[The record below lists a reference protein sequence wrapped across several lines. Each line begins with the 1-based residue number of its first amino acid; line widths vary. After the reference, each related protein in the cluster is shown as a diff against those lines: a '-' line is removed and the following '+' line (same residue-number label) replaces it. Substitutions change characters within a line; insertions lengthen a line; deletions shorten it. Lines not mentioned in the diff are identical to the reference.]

1 MTRRAGQ
8 AELRK
13 VFAAFP
19 TGVAAVAALVDGEPA
34 GLAAN
39 SFVSV
44 SLDPPLASVCIAH
57 TSTTWPVLRT
67 ARRLGISVLGAHQ
80 ETAGRQL
87 SARGGDRFAALDWRA
102 TRDGAVVLR
111 EASAWFDCSIEQ
123 EIPAGDHDIVLLRIH
138 DLGASEV
145 SPLVFHG
152 STFRRLQ
159 ARGVP
164 GDCGGPAGW
173 GGSREQRYRLGA

>member
-1 MTRRAGQ
+1 MTAGPDQ
-8 AELRK
+8 AALRK
-13 VFAAFP
+13 VFGAFP
-19 TGVAAVAALVDGEPA
+19 TGVAAVAAVVDGQPA

-67 ARRLGISVLGAHQ
+67 APRLGISVLGGHQ

-87 SARGGDRFAALDWRA
+87 SARGGDRFADLRWRE
-102 TRDGAVVLR
+102 TGHGAVLLC
-111 EASAWFDCSIEQ
+111 EASAWFDCSIDQ

-138 DLGASEV
+138 DLGASEI

-152 STFRRLQ
+152 SAFRQLVQPAAWAGPGQRLRPS
-159 ARGVP
+159 A
-164 GDCGGPAGW
+164 
-173 GGSREQRYRLGA
+173 